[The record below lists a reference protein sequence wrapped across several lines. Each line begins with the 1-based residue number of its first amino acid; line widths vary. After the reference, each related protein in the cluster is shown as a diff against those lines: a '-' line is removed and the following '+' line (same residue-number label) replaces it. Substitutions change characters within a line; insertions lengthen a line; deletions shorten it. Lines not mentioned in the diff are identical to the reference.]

1 MITQFGSHK
10 ILLTASFKSKYF
22 DDVSMTDKEAIK
34 ALEKLY
40 SKGFSSFEH
49 SYVNFTYLEDDV
61 MQVVPELL
69 KEYVSSSRGKLLKDE
84 AHPNVYWL
92 KIWMNG
98 NLIMRAASMS
108 DFVQFKVDLNEVVQV
123 DGKVENFNIR
133 FKNGMVLTCNH
144 NIYIC

>member
-1 MITQFGSHK
+1 MITQIGSHK

-22 DDVSMTDKEAIK
+22 NDGSMTDKDAINS
-34 ALEKLY
+34 LNTLY
-40 SKGFSSFEH
+40 SKDNLTFQNT
-49 SYVNFTYLEDDV
+49 YINFTYTYDDA
-61 MQVVPELL
+61 MSIVPELL
-69 KEYVSSSRGKLLKDE
+69 KEYVSGSRGKMEKDK
-84 AHPNVYWL
+84 AYPNVFWM

-144 NIYIC
+144 NIYIS